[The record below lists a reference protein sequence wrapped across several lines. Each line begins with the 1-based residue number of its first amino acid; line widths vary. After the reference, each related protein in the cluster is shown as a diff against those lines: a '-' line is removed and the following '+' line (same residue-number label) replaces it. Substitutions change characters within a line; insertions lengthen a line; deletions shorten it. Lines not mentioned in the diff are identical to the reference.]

1 MSILNYYLKKIKL
14 NYNII
19 YEINQI
25 YIYIYIYIYI
35 INYLK
40 IEIVVLT

>member
-25 YIYIYIYIYI
+25 YIYIYIS
-35 INYLK
+35 NYLK
-40 IEIVVLT
+40 IEIVVHT

>member
-25 YIYIYIYIYI
+25 YIYIS
-35 INYLK
+35 NYLK
-40 IEIVVLT
+40 IEIVVHT

>member
-25 YIYIYIYIYI
+25 YIYIYIS
-35 INYLK
+35 NYLK